1 MHLSENGRL
10 LIMRLEGGR
19 LRAYQCR
26 AGIWTIGYGHTE
38 GVKPGD
44 KISLDQA
51 LELFN
56 HDVQWV
62 GGRVNAL
69 VKVPLSQGQFEALCS
84 FVFNVGRGAFAQSRL
99 LKKLNAGDVAGV
111 LADGLCF
118 LCVRANH
125 WQQRAVSFE
134 QQAGEAQRERIS
146 ARAGGFAATGY
157 CG

>member
-1 MHLSENGRL
+1 MHLSENGRW

-56 HDVQWV
+56 HDVQWAV
-62 GGRVNAL
+62 DAVNAL
-69 VKVPLSQGQFEALCS
+69 VTVPLSQGQFEALCS
-84 FVFNVGRGAFAQSRL
+84 FVFNVGRSAFAQSRL
-99 LKKLNAGDVAGV
+99 LKKLNAGDVVGAAAEFPRWDRGGPKSHIIPGLTRRRAEE
-111 LADGLCF
+111 LAHF
-118 LCVRANH
+118 L
-125 WQQRAVSFE
+125 S
-134 QQAGEAQRERIS
+134 
-146 ARAGGFAATGY
+146 
-157 CG
+157 

>member
-56 HDVQWV
+56 HDVQWAV
-62 GGRVNAL
+62 DAVNAL

-84 FVFNVGRGAFAQSRL
+84 FVFNVGRAAFAQSRL
-99 LKKLNAGDVAGV
+99 LKKLNAGDVAG
-111 LADGLCF
+111 AAAEFPRWD
-118 LCVRANH
+118 R
-125 WQQRAVSFE
+125 
-134 QQAGEAQRERIS
+134 
-146 ARAGGFAATGY
+146 GGGGKNPYYSRTHPPPR
-157 CG
+157 